1 MACLEAGA
9 AATGC
14 RAEAR
19 WHDVTYADMRTN
31 RPLLKAYA
39 ANSERLGRPLA
50 DPGDAATPRVSGS
63 TDMANVSHL
72 VPSIHP
78 MIAAGP
84 PEAQLHTV
92 DFARHARSS
101 TGDRAVVDGA
111 KLLALTAIDV
121 WVDENLRQAVRA
133 DFEASGGRAASV
145 PGI

>member
-1 MACLEAGA
+1 
-9 AATGC
+9 
-14 RAEAR
+14 
-19 WHDVTYADMRTN
+19 
-31 RPLLKAYA
+31 
-39 ANSERLGRPLA
+39 
-50 DPGDAATPRVSGS
+50 
-63 TDMANVSHL
+63 MANVSHL

>member
-1 MACLEAGA
+1 
-9 AATGC
+9 
-14 RAEAR
+14 
-19 WHDVTYADMRTN
+19 VTYADMRTN
-31 RPLLKAYA
+31 RPLLEAYA

-84 PEAQLHTV
+84 PEAHLHTA
-92 DFARHARSS
+92 DFARHAGSPA
-101 TGDRAVVDGA
+101 GDQAVVDGA
-111 KLLALTAIDV
+111 KLLAMTAIDF
-121 WVDENLRQAVRA
+121 WVDEDLRRAVRG
-133 DFEASGGRAASV
+133 DFEASGGRPESV